1 MELEPEHSNPI
12 DGQNDGNR
20 VRVAAWP
27 TPVAPAV
34 RYAAASSSSLRKK
47 AFGSRITI
55 FLIAALVGGTA
66 GHFAGGDGGSGL
78 TINTSNQDPGGAML
92 PSGLTIPALVR
103 DVSPSV
109 VSIDVRTPMGE
120 EQGTGMI
127 LQANGLVLTNAH
139 VVSGALAGG
148 TMTVTR
154 TGSTSSLPA
163 TLVGLDTAN
172 DVALIRITNAS
183 KLPAVTFGESNS
195 LEVGDSVVAIGNA
208 LGLAAG
214 TPTVTQGIV
223 SALGRTV
230 TASNGTSSET
240 LSNLIQTD
248 AAINPGNSGGP
259 LLDANGHVIGM
270 NTAVAGTMSD
280 GTNAQNIGFAIPSS
294 KIESLLASLL
304 KGGPIKK
311 KHGYLGVQ
319 IMTMTP
325 ALKEQY
331 GFAVSSGALVTTVVA
346 GTAAELAGI
355 KQADIIVQVDSTK
368 IRTAEGVSNFMA
380 KRKAGQTVTIVV
392 YRKNA
397 KVTLKATLGLSP
409 N

>member
-1 MELEPEHSNPI
+1 MEIEPQSSSHDEAAPSEPT
-12 DGQNDGNR
+12 

-27 TPVAPAV
+27 TPVALTAPTAKEGG
-34 RYAAASSSSLRKK
+34 SPRKR
-47 AFGSRITI
+47 AFGSRVTI

-66 GHFAGGDGGSGL
+66 GHFAGGNGNSNL
-78 TINTSNQDPGGAML
+78 TINTSNMKPGGAVL

-103 DVSPSV
+103 AVSPSV
-109 VSIDVRTPMGE
+109 VSIDVRTPTGE

-154 TGSTSSLPA
+154 TGSTASLPA
-163 TLVGLDTAN
+163 TLVGIDTSN
-172 DVALIRITNAS
+172 DVALIRITNAA
-183 KLPAVTFGESNS
+183 KLPVVTFGRSNS

-240 LSNLIQTD
+240 LNNLIQTD

-259 LLDANGHVIGM
+259 LLDANGNVIGM
-270 NTAVAGTMSD
+270 NTAVAGTMND
-280 GTNAQNIGFAIPSS
+280 GTSAQNIGFAIPSS
-294 KIESLLASLL
+294 QIESLLASLI
-304 KGGPIKK
+304 KGGPVKK

-331 GFAVSSGALVTTVVA
+331 GLAVSYGAVVTTVLA
-346 GTAAELAGI
+346 GTAAESAGVE
-355 KQADIIVQVDSTK
+355 QADIIVQIDSIK
-368 IRTAEGVSNFMA
+368 IRSAEDVSNYMA
-380 KRKAGQTVTIVV
+380 KRKAGQTVTVVV
-392 YRKNA
+392 YRKSA
-397 KVTLKATLGLSP
+397 KINLKATLGLSP

>member
-12 DGQNDGNR
+12 DGQNDGSR

-154 TGSTSSLPA
+154 TGSISSLPA

-319 IMTMTP
+319 IMTVTP

>member
-1 MELEPEHSNPI
+1 
-12 DGQNDGNR
+12 
-20 VRVAAWP
+20 
-27 TPVAPAV
+27 
-34 RYAAASSSSLRKK
+34 
-47 AFGSRITI
+47 
-55 FLIAALVGGTA
+55 
-66 GHFAGGDGGSGL
+66 
-78 TINTSNQDPGGAML
+78 
-92 PSGLTIPALVR
+92 
-103 DVSPSV
+103 
-109 VSIDVRTPMGE
+109 MGE

-139 VVSGALAGG
+139 VVSGALTGG

-294 KIESLLASLL
+294 KIESLLASLM
-304 KGGPIKK
+304 KGGPITK

-331 GFAVSSGALVTTVVA
+331 GLAVSYGAVVTTVLA
-346 GTAAELAGI
+346 GTAAANAGI
-355 KQADIIVQVDSTK
+355 EQADIIVQIDSTK
-368 IRTAEGVSNFMA
+368 IRTAEDVSNFMA
-380 KRKAGQTVTIVV
+380 KRKAGQTVTVV
-392 YRKNA
+392 IYRKSA
-397 KVTLKATLGLSP
+397 KITLKATLGLSP

>member
-1 MELEPEHSNPI
+1 MELEPEHSNPN
-12 DGQNDGNR
+12 QAPTTENR
-20 VRVAAWP
+20 VHVAAWP
-27 TPVAPAV
+27 TPTAPTPRPIPGSRAP
-34 RYAAASSSSLRKK
+34 LRKR
-47 AFGSRITI
+47 AFGSRVTI

-66 GHFAGGDGGSGL
+66 GHFAGGAGSSGL
-78 TINTSNQDPGGAML
+78 TINKSSQDPGGAVL

-103 DVSPSV
+103 AVSPSV

-163 TLVGLDTAN
+163 TLVGLDAAN
-172 DVALIRITNAS
+172 DVALIRITNAP
-183 KLPAVTFGESNS
+183 KMPAVIFGESNS

-230 TASNGTSSET
+230 TASDGTSSET

-270 NTAVAGTMSD
+270 NTAVAGTMRD

-294 KIESLLASLL
+294 KIQSLLASLMQ
-304 KGGPIKK
+304 GGPITK

-319 IMTMTP
+319 IMTVTP

-331 GFAVSSGALVTTVVA
+331 GLAVNYGAVVTTVLA
-346 GTAAELAGI
+346 GTAAANAGI
-355 KQADIIVQVDSTK
+355 EQADIIVQIDSTK

-380 KRKAGQTVTIVV
+380 KRKAGQTVTVVV
-392 YRKNA
+392 YRKSA

>member
-1 MELEPEHSNPI
+1 MELEPEHSNTDQAPTVEN
-12 DGQNDGNR
+12 G
-20 VRVAAWP
+20 VRVATWP
-27 TPVAPAV
+27 TPTAPMP
-34 RYAAASSSSLRKK
+34 RPIPYSSAPLRKR
-47 AFGSRITI
+47 AFGSRVTI

-66 GHFAGGDGGSGL
+66 GHFAGGDGSSGL

-103 DVSPSV
+103 AVSPSV

-163 TLVGLDTAN
+163 TLVGIDTAN
-172 DVALIRITNAS
+172 DVALIRITNAP
-183 KLPAVTFGESNS
+183 KLPTVTFGESNA

-294 KIESLLASLL
+294 KIESLLASLM
-304 KGGPIKK
+304 KGGPITK

-319 IMTMTP
+319 IMTVTP

-331 GFAVSSGALVTTVVA
+331 GLAVNYGAVVTTVLA
-346 GTAAELAGI
+346 GTAAANAGI
-355 KQADIIVQVDSTK
+355 EQADIIVQIDSTK

-380 KRKAGQTVTIVV
+380 KRKAGQTVTVVV
-392 YRKNA
+392 YRKSA
-397 KVTLKATLGLSP
+397 KITLKATLGLSP

>member
-12 DGQNDGNR
+12 ETPSVENR
-20 VRVAAWP
+20 VQVAAWP
-27 TPVAPAV
+27 TPTAPTPRPIPGSRAP
-34 RYAAASSSSLRKK
+34 LRKR

-66 GHFAGGDGGSGL
+66 GHFAGGSGSSNL
-78 TINTSNQDPGGAML
+78 TINTSNLKPGGAVL
-92 PSGLTIPALVR
+92 PSGLTIPELVR
-103 DVSPSV
+103 IVSPSV
-109 VSIDVRTPMGE
+109 VSIDVRTSTGE

-154 TGSTSSLPA
+154 TGSTASLPA
-163 TLVGLDTAN
+163 TLVGVDVSN

-183 KLPAVTFGESNS
+183 KLPVVTFGKSNS

-230 TASNGTSSET
+230 AASNGTSSET

-270 NTAVAGTMSD
+270 NTAVAGTMND
-280 GTNAQNIGFAIPSS
+280 GTSAQNIGFAIPSS
-294 KIESLLASLL
+294 KIESLLATLI
-304 KGGPIKK
+304 KGGPMTK

-331 GFAVSSGALVTTVVA
+331 GLAVSYGAVVTTVLT
-346 GTAAELAGI
+346 GTAAENAGVE
-355 KQADIIVQVDSTK
+355 QADIIVQIDSTK
-368 IRTAEGVSNFMA
+368 IRSAEDVSNFMA
-380 KRKAGQTVTIVV
+380 KRKAGQTVTVVV
-392 YRKNA
+392 YRKSA
-397 KVTLKATLGLSP
+397 KINLKATLGLSP

>member
-1 MELEPEHSNPI
+1 MELEPEHSKTDQDATVENS
-12 DGQNDGNR
+12 
-20 VRVAAWP
+20 VHVAAWP
-27 TPVAPAV
+27 TPTSPTPGPIP
-34 RYAAASSSSLRKK
+34 ASSAPLRKR

-66 GHFAGGDGGSGL
+66 GHFAGGTGSSGL
-78 TINTSNQDPGGAML
+78 TINTSHQDPGGALL

-103 DVSPSV
+103 AVSPSV

-127 LQANGLVLTNAH
+127 LQPNGLVLTNAH

-154 TGSTSSLPA
+154 TGSTYSLPA
-163 TLVGLDTAN
+163 TLVGLDAAN

-183 KLPAVTFGESNS
+183 KLPVVTFGESNS

-230 TASNGTSSET
+230 TASNGSSSET

-294 KIESLLASLL
+294 KIESLLASLM
-304 KGGPIKK
+304 KGGPITK

-331 GFAVSSGALVTTVVA
+331 GLAVNYGAVVMIVLA
-346 GTAAELAGI
+346 GTAAANAGI
-355 KQADIIVQVDSTK
+355 EQADIIVQIDSTK
-368 IRTAEGVSNFMA
+368 IRTAEGVSNFMT
-380 KRKAGQTVTIVV
+380 KRKAGQTVTVVV
-392 YRKNA
+392 YRKNS
-397 KVTLKATLGLSP
+397 KITLKATLGLSP

>member
-1 MELEPEHSNPI
+1 MEPGPEIDDRTDAHVQKGPI
-12 DGQNDGNR
+12 AAVTWPIPVSPSQR
-20 VRVAAWP
+20 YVASGGVP
-27 TPVAPAV
+27 
-34 RYAAASSSSLRKK
+34 LRKR
-47 AFGSRITI
+47 AFGSRLTI
-55 FLIAALVGGTA
+55 FLVAALVGGIA
-66 GHFAGGDGGSGL
+66 GHFAGADGGTRL
-78 TINTSNQDPGGAML
+78 TINTSNLQPGGAVL
-92 PSGLTIPALVR
+92 PSGLTIPQLVR
-103 DVSPSV
+103 TVSPTV
-109 VSIDVRTPMGE
+109 VSIDVRTSNGE

-139 VVSGALAGG
+139 VVTGALFGG

-163 TLVGLDTAN
+163 TLVGVDTAN
-172 DVALIRITNAS
+172 DVALIRISNVS
-183 KLPAVTFGESNS
+183 GLPTVTFGKSNR
-195 LEVGDSVVAIGNA
+195 LDVGDSVVAIGNA

-214 TPTVTQGIV
+214 TPTVTEGIV

-240 LSNLIQTD
+240 LTNLIQTD

-259 LLDANGHVIGM
+259 LLDANGLVIGM
-270 NTAVAGTMSD
+270 NTAVAGTMAD

-304 KGGPIKK
+304 KGGTIAK

-319 IMTMTP
+319 IMTVTP

-331 GFAVSSGALVTTVVA
+331 GFSVDYGAVVTTVMS
-346 GTAAELAGI
+346 GSAAENAGLR
-355 KQADIIVQVDSTK
+355 QADIIVQIDSTK
-368 IRTAEGVSNFMA
+368 IRTAEDVSNFTA
-380 KRKAGQTVTIVV
+380 KRKAGQTVTVTV
-392 YRKNA
+392 YRKRFE
-397 KVTLKATLGLSP
+397 VSLKATLGLSP

>member
-1 MELEPEHSNPI
+1 MELEPEHSNTDQAPVI
-12 DGQNDGNR
+12 ENR
-20 VRVAAWP
+20 VHVAAWP
-27 TPVAPAV
+27 TPTASTPRPILGSRAP
-34 RYAAASSSSLRKK
+34 LRQR
-47 AFGSRITI
+47 AFGSRVTI

-66 GHFAGGDGGSGL
+66 GHFAGGDSSSGL

-103 DVSPSV
+103 AVSPSV

-154 TGSTSSLPA
+154 TGSISSLPA
-163 TLVGLDTAN
+163 TLVGIDTAN

-183 KLPAVTFGESNS
+183 KLPTVTFGESNS

-294 KIESLLASLL
+294 KIESLLASLM
-304 KGGPIKK
+304 KGGPITK

-319 IMTMTP
+319 IMTITP

-331 GFAVSSGALVTTVVA
+331 GLAVSYGAVVTTVLA
-346 GTAAELAGI
+346 GTAAASAGI
-355 KQADIIVQVDSTK
+355 EQADIIVQIDSTK

-380 KRKAGQTVTIVV
+380 KRKAGQIVAVVV
-392 YRKNA
+392 YRKSA
-397 KVTLKATLGLSP
+397 KITLKATLGLSP
-409 N
+409 S